1 MGRWT
6 CMSSSLCG
14 LQRSQGARLLRPPH
28 PSAFVRTEI
37 AGRNSCGCTAVAVRR
52 TVEGSC
58 SRLLS
63 THPKREFRSQLQRR
77 STSAAMLGKR
87 GPLRRWSSD
96 QRDEASLPDSLLTRV
111 MHDVANGMLPALN
124 RGSCAWRVKPRMSS
138 YTSKAFHKC
147 LQAALVASLS
157 THDRR
162 SRKPRAFPP
171 RRRIYSSWRAD
182 QCVFAQDRAMCG
194 KSCSGRSSTG
204 GVRDVAREVAQ
215 NWPEWMSSS
224 VASRN
229 KCTKQGSCT
238 SCTANEKPYQG

>member
-1 MGRWT
+1 MQRLAGWLRGLSTASGFCDLHAPAYMGRWT

-52 TVEGSC
+52 TVEGYC

-63 THPKREFRSQLQRR
+63 THPKRKIRYQLQRR

-111 MHDVANGMLPALN
+111 MHDVAKGMLPALN

-138 YTSKAFHKC
+138 YTSKAFHNC
-147 LQAALVASLS
+147 L
-157 THDRR
+157 
-162 SRKPRAFPP
+162 
-171 RRRIYSSWRAD
+171 
-182 QCVFAQDRAMCG
+182 
-194 KSCSGRSSTG
+194 
-204 GVRDVAREVAQ
+204 
-215 NWPEWMSSS
+215 
-224 VASRN
+224 
-229 KCTKQGSCT
+229 
-238 SCTANEKPYQG
+238 

>member
-1 MGRWT
+1 
-6 CMSSSLCG
+6 
-14 LQRSQGARLLRPPH
+14 
-28 PSAFVRTEI
+28 
-37 AGRNSCGCTAVAVRR
+37 
-52 TVEGSC
+52 
-58 SRLLS
+58 
-63 THPKREFRSQLQRR
+63 
-77 STSAAMLGKR
+77 MLGKR
-87 GPLRRWSSD
+87 GPLRRWLSD

-111 MHDVANGMLPALN
+111 MHDVAKGMLPALN

-157 THDRR
+157 TRDRR
-162 SRKPRAFPP
+162 SRKTRALST
-171 RRRIYSSWRAD
+171 SSAHILLMASGSVRPL
-182 QCVFAQDRAMCG
+182 VFAQDRAMCG

-215 NWPEWMSSS
+215 NWLEWMSSP